1 MIFFFIFFFFKVNRS
16 IWATPRLVTLTGA
29 GGWLRNGTG
38 TYNSTTD
45 LENHANGIYPG
56 DESLNMIYLK
66 LIHIQVSPH
75 SNLTDVDPLNI
86 LSKSTTGA
94 TLFLDRSWLKDLE
107 PLNILIGKD
116 LEPYYAYTWICQHY
130 TWTGPRWRHCLD
142 VTQSACWWRV
152 PRSTRQ
158 SGGTVRGAIARCLQ
172 FACVDSGYEIICVL
186 WLKTALWRGTSP
198 VCNGP
203 GRSHKHV
210 PFVCIWVDPRIT
222 A

>member
-1 MIFFFIFFFFKVNRS
+1 MSNDLFFYLFFFKVNRS

-94 TLFLDRSWLKDLE
+94 TLFLDRSWLKDLGNTE
-107 PLNILIGKD
+107 HIKHVNEFTNIPLG
-116 LEPYYAYTWICQHY
+116 Q
-130 TWTGPRWRHCLD
+130 GPLWRHWLE
-142 VTQSACWWRV
+142 
-152 PRSTRQ
+152 
-158 SGGTVRGAIARCLQ
+158 GT
-172 FACVDSGYEIICVL
+172 
-186 WLKTALWRGTSP
+186 
-198 VCNGP
+198 
-203 GRSHKHV
+203 
-210 PFVCIWVDPRIT
+210 
-222 A
+222 